1 MGCRRQPPPRRGNGR
16 REIVLYKLLKPAAF
30 CLDSEYAHDLAISG
44 LEKTGQCRFSRT
56 ALASVYSLEDARL
69 AQILWGL
76 HFPNPL
82 GMAAGFDKN
91 ARTIPALVALG
102 FGFIE
107 IGTVTP
113 RPQQGNPRPR
123 IFRLP
128 DDQAIIN
135 RMGFPNE
142 GADAVAA
149 RLARLNKPAI
159 PLGINLGKNKD
170 TLLEDAA
177 QDYIAAFEKLF
188 PYGDYCVINVSSP
201 NTPGLRLLQGA
212 DHLGA
217 LMTQIQAANQRLAA
231 LHQRA
236 PMPCLLKI
244 APDLAVEDLE
254 AIGAL
259 ARVSGAG
266 IDGLIATNTTLSRDG
281 LMSSVNEAG
290 GLSGVPL
297 RDRSTQVIRTLYRGV
312 GTHIPISGVGGVGSG
327 QDAYEKLRAGASLI
341 QVYTAFIYQ
350 GPAIAR
356 TIKTQLLEL
365 LRRDGFNSVGEAV
378 GVDAEWGRG

>member
-1 MGCRRQPPPRRGNGR
+1 M
-16 REIVLYKLLKPAAF
+16 LYKLLKPAAF

-44 LEKTGQCRFSRT
+44 LEKTGQCRISRA

-69 AQILWGL
+69 AQTLWGL
-76 HFPNPL
+76 RFPNPL

-91 ARTIPALVALG
+91 ARTIPALAALG
-102 FGFIE
+102 FGFVE

-170 TLLEDAA
+170 TPLEDAA
-177 QDYIAAFEKLF
+177 QDYIGAFEKLF

-212 DHLGA
+212 DYLGA

-259 ARVSGAG
+259 ARVSGVG
-266 IDGLIATNTTLSRDG
+266 IDGLI
-281 LMSSVNEAG
+281 SSVNETG
-290 GLSGVPL
+290 GLSGMPL
-297 RDRSTQVIRTLYRGV
+297 RARSTQVIRTLYRVV
-312 GTHIPISGVGGVGSG
+312 GKHVPIIGVGGVSNG
-327 QDAYEKLRAGASLI
+327 QDAYEKLRAGASLV

-350 GPAIAR
+350 GPVITR
-356 TIKTQLLEL
+356 SIKTQLLTL

-378 GVDAEWGRG
+378 GVDA

>member
-1 MGCRRQPPPRRGNGR
+1 MGCRRQPPPRRGNGC

-44 LEKTGQCRFSRT
+44 LEKTGQCRISRA
-56 ALASVYSLEDARL
+56 ALASVYNLEDARL
-69 AQILWGL
+69 AQTLWGL

-91 ARTIPALVALG
+91 ARAIPALAALG

-149 RLARLNKPAI
+149 RLARLNIPAI

-170 TLLEDAA
+170 TPLEDAA

-297 RDRSTQVIRTLYRGV
+297 RDRSTQVIRTLYRVV
-312 GTHIPISGVGGVGSG
+312 GTHIPIIGVGGVGSG

-378 GVDAEWGRG
+378 GVDAEWEVG

>member
-1 MGCRRQPPPRRGNGR
+1 M
-16 REIVLYKLLKPAAF
+16 LYKLLKPAAF
-30 CLDSEYAHDLAISG
+30 CLDSEHAHDLAISG
-44 LEKTGQCRFSRT
+44 LEKTGQCRISR
-56 ALASVYSLEDARL
+56 AAMASIYGLENPRL
-69 AQILWGL
+69 AQTLWGL

-91 ARTIPALVALG
+91 ARAIPALAALG
-102 FGFIE
+102 FGFME

-142 GADAVAA
+142 GADVVAA
-149 RLARLNKPAI
+149 RLMRLDKRLGKPAI

-170 TLLEDAA
+170 TPLEDAA

-201 NTPGLRLLQGA
+201 NTPGLRLLQGV
-212 DHLGA
+212 DTLSA
-217 LMTQIQAANQRLAA
+217 LMAQVQAANQRLAA
-231 LHQRA
+231 QHQRT
-236 PMPCLLKI
+236 PLPCLLKI
-244 APDLAVEDLE
+244 APDLATEDLE
-254 AIGAL
+254 AIGSLAL
-259 ARVSGAG
+259 VSGAG
-266 IDGLIATNTTLSRDG
+266 IDGLIATNTTLSRNG
-281 LMSSVNEAG
+281 LISNVNETG

-297 RDRSTQVIRTLYRGV
+297 RARSTEVIRTLYRMV
-312 GTHIPISGVGGVGSG
+312 GKRVPIIGVGGISNG
-327 QDAYEKLRAGASLI
+327 QDAYEKLRAGASLV

-350 GPAIAR
+350 GPAIVR
-356 TIKTQLLEL
+356 SIKTQLLEL
-365 LRRDGFNSVGEAV
+365 LRRDGFESVSEAV
-378 GVDAEWGRG
+378 GAGD

>member
-1 MGCRRQPPPRRGNGR
+1 M
-16 REIVLYKLLKPAAF
+16 LYKLLKPAAF

-44 LEKTGQCRFSRT
+44 LEKTGQCRISRA

-69 AQILWGL
+69 AQTLWGL

-91 ARTIPALVALG
+91 ARAIPALAALG

-170 TLLEDAA
+170 TPLEDAA

-297 RDRSTQVIRTLYRGV
+297 RDRSTQVIRTLYRVV
-312 GTHIPISGVGGVGSG
+312 GTHVPIIGVGGISNG

-378 GVDAEWGRG
+378 GVDAEWEVG

>member
-1 MGCRRQPPPRRGNGR
+1 
-16 REIVLYKLLKPAAF
+16 VLYKLLKPAAF
-30 CLDSEYAHDLAISG
+30 CLDSEYAHDLAISA
-44 LEKTGQCRFSRT
+44 LEKTGQCRISR
-56 ALASVYSLEDARL
+56 AAAASIYGWEDSRL
-69 AQILWGL
+69 AQTLWGL

-91 ARTIPALVALG
+91 ARVIPALAALG

-212 DHLGA
+212 DYLGA

-281 LMSSVNEAG
+281 LISSVNETG
-290 GLSGVPL
+290 GLSGMPL
-297 RDRSTQVIRTLYRGV
+297 RARSTQVIRTLYRVV
-312 GTHIPISGVGGVGSG
+312 GKHVPIIGVGGVSNG
-327 QDAYEKLRAGASLI
+327 QDAYEKLRAGASLV

-350 GPAIAR
+350 GPVIAR
-356 TIKTQLLEL
+356 SIKTQLLTL

-378 GVDAEWGRG
+378 GVDA